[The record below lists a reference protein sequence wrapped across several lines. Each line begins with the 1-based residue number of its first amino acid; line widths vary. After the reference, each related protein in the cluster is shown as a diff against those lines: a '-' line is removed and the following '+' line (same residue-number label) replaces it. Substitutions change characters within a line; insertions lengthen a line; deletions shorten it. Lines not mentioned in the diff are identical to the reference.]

1 MFHKSKKINEL
12 LTLSNV
18 KVYMNKK
25 IFILGIF
32 LLISVAQAEEKGES
46 NYPQTG
52 SIWYLVKNG
61 SPNLSSGLGQVV
73 YFLSSDA
80 YHTYMSREFQMWD
93 RFSSVDARNLVR
105 LQKNDAVKIIDFK
118 FEGAIYKVELLDGF
132 HKGKKFYLIGE
143 ELKKNFKQENN
154 QNENV

>member
-12 LTLSNV
+12 LTLKNV
-18 KVYMNKK
+18 KVCMDKK
-25 IFILGIF
+25 IFLLGIF
-32 LLISVAQAEEKGES
+32 LLIPVAQAEEKGEFK
-46 NYPQTG
+46 YPQTG
-52 SIWYLVKNG
+52 SIWQLVKNG
-61 SPNLSSGLGQVV
+61 SPNLSSGPGQVV

-132 HKGKKFYLIGE
+132 HKGKKYYLIGE
-143 ELKKNFKQENN
+143 ELKKNFKQENK

>member
-32 LLISVAQAEEKGES
+32 LLVSVAQAEEKGES

-61 SPNLSSGLGQVV
+61 SPNLSSGPGQVV

-93 RFSSVDARNLVR
+93 RFSSVDTRNLVR

>member
-61 SPNLSSGLGQVV
+61 SPNLSSGPGQVV